1 MNVTLTSL
9 CDVIV
14 PLRSKVKHVN
24 TASIPVSVC
33 IFISLKTWSDT
44 LSDIQTNN
52 TVCKKKLGHV
62 FIFFYSIIYFESSVK
77 LKFQSPKLAFTPWAD
92 LISWF
97 CFHNHYKHIINIISL
112 LI

>member
-1 MNVTLTSL
+1 MNVPLTSL
-9 CDVIV
+9 CDIIF

-52 TVCKKKLGHV
+52 TVCKKKPGHV
-62 FIFFYSIIYFESSVK
+62 IYLCIYFLLFNYLFWVFSKTQISVAK
-77 LKFQSPKLAFTPWAD
+77 TGFHTL
-92 LISWF
+92 SWF
-97 CFHNHYKHIINIISL
+97 DFMILFS
-112 LI
+112 

>member
-1 MNVTLTSL
+1 MSVPLTSL
-9 CDVIV
+9 CDVIF

-52 TVCKKKLGHV
+52 TVCKKKLGHG
-62 FIFFYSIIYFESSVK
+62 IYFLLFNYLFWVFSKTQISVAK
-77 LKFQSPKLAFTPWAD
+77 TGFHTL
-92 LISWF
+92 SWF
-97 CFHNHYKHIINIISL
+97 DFMILFS
-112 LI
+112 